1 MKKPYG
7 KLVRKSGCNNSMI
20 KSLSVILF
28 LFVLLLNIY
37 PCSAQQDERKNNCP
51 IILVHGFAGWGPD
64 ELNGYLYWGGVF
76 DIQKFL
82 RDIGYEVYTAHV
94 GPYSSNWDRAIELYY
109 QIKGGQVDY
118 GAKHCAIY
126 GHLQKP
132 DGKTYNDPLYT
143 QWDAQHPVHLIGH
156 SMGGQ
161 TVRMLS
167 ALLAGKNEQFQ
178 NVLCTTDN
186 TTFTPG
192 EGWIKSITTISAPHN
207 GASLF
212 DLTNPVRIM
221 ETISQVAG
229 MEVNKFI
236 SDDFYDADLNQW
248 DIPKEDNEPME
259 AYLQR
264 IYETLGDTMDFSIP
278 ELTTIGAERF
288 NTMVNNTTEDSLAY
302 RFSFANEETARELYP
317 DGMVYMPDL
326 KMNPAF
332 LKNALII
339 GTSPLFTDHINA
351 GVQWRENDGI
361 VNTASMKAPLAGCT
375 DTSVEY
381 DVTARR
387 GVWNYMGTL
396 HWDHL
401 DIVGHTQISHIELKR
416 IISFY
421 ACLAELLCSLE

>member
-1 MKKPYG
+1 MQPIHTT
-7 KLVRKSGCNNSMI
+7 MI
-20 KSLSVILF
+20 KALSVILF
-28 LFVLLLNIY
+28 LGLFVLKIL
-37 PCSAQQDERKNNCP
+37 PCSAQAYERKNICP

-82 RDIGYEVYTAHV
+82 RDLGYEVYTAHV

-118 GAKHCAIY
+118 GPKHCAIY
-126 GHLQKP
+126 GHIQKP
-132 DGKTYNDPLYT
+132 DGKSYPNPLYP

-161 TVRMLS
+161 TIRMLS

-186 TTFTPG
+186 SPFIPG
-192 EGWIKSITTISAPHN
+192 EGWIKSMTTISAPHN

-221 ETISQVAG
+221 DTFAQVVG
-229 MEVNKFI
+229 IEGSEFI
-236 SDDFYDADLNQW
+236 PDDFYNVDLEQW
-248 DIPKEDNEPME
+248 DIHKQDKEPME
-259 AYLQR
+259 AYIRR
-264 IYETLGDTMDFSIP
+264 IVETLGDTMDFSIR

-288 NTMVNNTTEDSLAY
+288 NSMVNTTTEDSLAF
-302 RFSFANEETARELYP
+302 RFSIANEETVREPYP
-317 DGMVYMPDL
+317 DGMVYVPDL

-332 LKNALII
+332 LQNALII
-339 GTSPLFTDHINA
+339 GASPLFTDHINA
-351 GVQWRENDGI
+351 GIQWRENDGI

-375 DTSVEY
+375 DTYVEY
-381 DVTARR
+381 DGTARR
-387 GVWNYMGTL
+387 DVWNYMGTM

-401 DIVGHTQISHIELKR
+401 DILGHTQMIPFEHKQ
-416 IISFY
+416 IILFY
-421 ACLAELLCSLE
+421 AALAELLCSLE